1 MRKNSPRLDHSA
13 TDPLS
18 ILVSIQRIC
27 RHLLSENIGAACNAP
42 KLRLAIKHSEN
53 NAGIRGIVSS
63 KPTLQEWTQITHQG
77 APGFFGTGR

>member
-1 MRKNSPRLDHSA
+1 MRKNSPQLDHSA

-27 RHLLSENIGAACNAP
+27 RHLLSGNIGAACNAP

-53 NAGIRGIVSS
+53 NTGIRGIVTT
-63 KPTLQEWTQITHQG
+63 KPMLQERTQITHQG
-77 APGFFGTGR
+77 APGFFGAGR